1 MIIHLWV
8 IAFDEILLSM
18 MGHSWGIGSLL
29 QLWNKIK
36 FPRISRCQIFP
47 EGFFISNATK
57 YTELCISELWRN
69 ESMFYFIFFVMKPGK
84 VYVKVTPMS

>member
-47 EGFFISNATK
+47 EGFFYIK
-57 YTELCISELWRN
+57 YNKIHWVMHKWIMKKWIHVL
-69 ESMFYFIFFVMKPGK
+69 FHFFCEE
-84 VYVKVTPMS
+84 TW